1 MGDGPDAVDV
11 RERPG
16 RGRAARAAHQRPREV
31 RQMVPRV
38 PERPF
43 QRVTQLQSV
52 AVLTEHQRDD
62 EPIVRGP
69 HAPVGADHAVERAV
83 RPAGD
88 VRGLPHVRNG
98 VAQVDFRRVVDHVV
112 HGDALAGL
120 ERGDGL
126 AHGHA
131 VQRNDASHRHGF
143 PGKLM
148 LGGDIRNQQDTLPV
162 VFDDVALSQIAQ
174 SHNQIVF
181 RIDTEDFLHSRILWT
196 GTPPGMA
203 HGHSARRAQ
212 KKESRTVRPTFHL

>member
-1 MGDGPDAVDV
+1 
-11 RERPG
+11 
-16 RGRAARAAHQRPREV
+16 
-31 RQMVPRV
+31 MVPRV

-52 AVLTEHQRDD
+52 AVLTEHQRMMN
-62 EPIVRGP
+62 IVLDP

-126 AHGHA
+126 AHGYA
-131 VQRNDASHRHGF
+131 VQRNDALHRHGF

-148 LGGDIRNQQDTLPV
+148 GGDIRNQLDTLPV

-196 GTPPGMA
+196 GTPARHGLRTFLRGA
-203 HGHSARRAQ
+203 H
-212 KKESRTVRPTFHL
+212 KKESRTVRLTLPFIIR